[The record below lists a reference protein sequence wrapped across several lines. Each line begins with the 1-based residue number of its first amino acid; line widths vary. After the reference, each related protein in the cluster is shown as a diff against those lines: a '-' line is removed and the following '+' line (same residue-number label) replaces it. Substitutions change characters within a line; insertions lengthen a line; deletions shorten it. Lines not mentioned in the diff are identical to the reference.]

1 MSQALKCD
9 RCKTCFD
16 PYEQTE
22 LCTSIPEMLL
32 FDGKAMLEHRYI
44 KRHHNLDFCP
54 TCTRELMKFLNFSI
68 AVKTSSLIEA

>member
-22 LCTSIPEMLL
+22 LCASIPEMTS
-32 FDGKAMLEHRYI
+32 FNGKAMSEHRYV
-44 KRHHNLDFCP
+44 KRYVCLDFCP
-54 TCTRELMKFLNFSI
+54 ACTKFLMDNLNPSMP
-68 AVKTSSLIEA
+68 KNDSQ

>member
-22 LCTSIPEMLL
+22 LCAGMPEITL
-32 FDGKAMLEHRYI
+32 FDGKSMSEHHYI
-44 KRHHNLDFCP
+44 KRYVHLNFCP
-54 TCTRELMKFLNFSI
+54 TCTKFLMDNLNPSMP
-68 AVKTSSLIEA
+68 KNDSQ